1 MGSRYHTF
9 TNFIFNP
16 GLLLLHIR
24 EYFVKKSLIALAV
37 LAASGA
43 VMAQSSVTLYGIA
56 DVWVGSTKSGVNAK
70 SVTQMGSGGF
80 NGSRYGFKGSEDLGG
95 GLKAVFKLEQGFDIS
110 TGAANAGAFNRQAF
124 VGLEGGFGSVTFGNV
139 WSAMD
144 DVIGAGNGAF
154 DTGAFSPLYSMSG
167 SVHNTYQDRPRNA
180 IKYTS
185 PSFGGLTGAVVY
197 GLDENAAVKRDIVD
211 FNLAYAAGPLGVSV
225 AYQVQNNTTDTELF
239 LLNGSY
245 DLGVAKLLATY
256 GQVET
261 GAAKSRDY
269 QLGVDVPLSSALSLS
284 GSFAQTRDNAA
295 LGDGKRTGYGIA
307 AKYSLSKRT
316 FTYAGL
322 RNVDAKNRAGT
333 KIGRDSVYA
342 VGVQHSF

>member
-1 MGSRYHTF
+1 M
-9 TNFIFNP
+9 
-16 GLLLLHIR
+16 
-24 EYFVKKSLIALAV
+24 KKSLIALAV

-43 VMAQSSVTLYGIA
+43 VMAQSTVTLYGIA

-70 SVTQMGSGGF
+70 SVTQVGSGGF

-110 TGAANAGAFNRQAF
+110 TGGANVGAFNRQAF
-124 VGLEGGFGSVTFGNV
+124 VGLEGGFGSLTFGNV
-139 WSAMD
+139 WAAMD

-154 DTGAFSPLYSMSG
+154 DSAFSPLYSMSG

-180 IKYTS
+180 IKYAT
-185 PSFGGLTGAVVY
+185 PSFGGLTAAVVY
-197 GLDENAAVKRDIVD
+197 GLDENAAVKQDVVD
-211 FNLAYAAGPLGVSV
+211 FNVAYGAGPLGVSV
-225 AYQVQNNTTDTELF
+225 AYQVQNNTTDTELL

-261 GAAKSRDY
+261 GANKSRDY
-269 QLGVDVPLSSALSLS
+269 QFGVDVPLSSALTLS

-322 RNVDAKNRAGT
+322 RNVDAKNSAGT
-333 KIGRDSVYA
+333 KIGKENIYA
-342 VGVQHSF
+342 VGVQHNF

>member
-1 MGSRYHTF
+1 M
-9 TNFIFNP
+9 
-16 GLLLLHIR
+16 
-24 EYFVKKSLIALAV
+24 KKSLIALAV
-37 LAASGA
+37 LLASGA
-43 VMAQSSVTLYGIA
+43 AMAQSSVTLYGIA

-70 SVTQMGSGGF
+70 SVTQVGSGGF
-80 NGSRYGFKGSEDLGG
+80 AASRYGFKGSEDLGG

-110 TGAANAGAFNRQAF
+110 TGAANTFNGASTSFNRQAF
-124 VGLEGGFGSVTFGNV
+124 VGLEGDFGSLTLGNV

-154 DTGAFSPLYSMSG
+154 DTGAFSPLYSMTG
-167 SVHNTYQDRPRNA
+167 SVHSTYQDRPRNA
-180 IKYTS
+180 IKYAT
-185 PSFGGLTGAVVY
+185 PNFGGFTAAVAY
-197 GLDENAAVKRDIVD
+197 GLDENAAVKQDTVD
-211 FNLAYAAGPLGVSV
+211 FNVAYGAGPIGVSL
-225 AYQVQNNTTDTELF
+225 AYQVQNNTTDTELL

-245 DLGVAKLLATY
+245 DLGMAKLLATY

-269 QLGVDVPLSSALSLS
+269 QFGVDVPLSSALTLS

-295 LGDGKRTGYGIA
+295 LGDGKRNGYGIA

-316 FTYAGL
+316 FTYAGV
-322 RNVDAKNRAGT
+322 RNVDAKNSAGT
-333 KIGRDSVYA
+333 KIGKDSLYA

>member
-1 MGSRYHTF
+1 MLE
-9 TNFIFNP
+9 IFM
-16 GLLLLHIR
+16 
-24 EYFVKKSLIALAV
+24 KKSLIALAV

-43 VMAQSSVTLYGIA
+43 AMAQSSVTLYGIA

-70 SVTQMGSGGF
+70 SVTRVDSGGF
-80 NGSRYGFKGSEDLGG
+80 NTSRYGFKGSEDLGG

-110 TGAANAGAFNRQAF
+110 TGAANTFNGASTSFNRQAF
-124 VGLEGGFGSVTFGNV
+124 VGLEGGFGSLTFGNV

-144 DVIGAGNGAF
+144 DIIGAGNGAF
-154 DTGAFSPLYSMSG
+154 DSGAFSPLYSMTG

-180 IKYTS
+180 IKYAT
-185 PSFGGLTGAVVY
+185 PSFGGFTAAVAY
-197 GLDENAAVKRDIVD
+197 GLDENAAVKQDTVD
-211 FNLAYAAGPLGVSV
+211 FNVAYGAGPIGVSL
-225 AYQVQNNTTDTELF
+225 AYQVQNNTTDTELL

-245 DLGVAKLLATY
+245 DLGMAKLLATY

-261 GAAKSRDY
+261 GALKSRDY
-269 QLGVDVPLSSALSLS
+269 QFGVDVPLSSALTLS

-295 LGDGKRTGYGIA
+295 SGDGKRTGYGIA

-316 FTYAGL
+316 FTYAGI

-333 KIGRDSVYA
+333 KIGKESVYA

>member
-1 MGSRYHTF
+1 M
-9 TNFIFNP
+9 
-16 GLLLLHIR
+16 
-24 EYFVKKSLIALAV
+24 KKTLIALAI
-37 LAASGA
+37 LAVSGA
-43 VMAQSSVTLYGIA
+43 AMAQSTVTLYGIA
-56 DVWVGSTKSGVNAK
+56 DIWVGSTKSGINAS
-70 SVTQMGSGGF
+70 SVTQVGSGGF
-80 NGSRYGFKGSEDLGG
+80 NGSRFGFKGSEDLGG

-110 TGAANAGAFNRQAF
+110 NGTANTYMAPGATTASSTAFNRQAF

-167 SVHNTYQDRPRNA
+167 SVHKTYQDRPRNA
-180 IKYTS
+180 IKYAT
-185 PSFGGLTGAVVY
+185 PNFGGFTAAVAY
-197 GLDENAAVKRDIVD
+197 GLDENTTVKQDTVD
-211 FNLAYAAGPLGVSV
+211 FNVAYGAGPVGVSL
-225 AYQVQNNTTDTELF
+225 AYQVQNNTTDTELM

-261 GAAKSRDY
+261 GALKSRDY
-269 QLGVDVPLSSALSLS
+269 QFGVDVPLSSALTLS

-316 FTYAGL
+316 FTYAGV
-322 RNVDAKNRAGT
+322 RNVDAKNSAGT
-333 KIGRDSVYA
+333 KIGRDSIYA

>member
-1 MGSRYHTF
+1 M
-9 TNFIFNP
+9 
-16 GLLLLHIR
+16 
-24 EYFVKKSLIALAV
+24 KKSLIALAV
-37 LAASGA
+37 LLASGA
-43 VMAQSSVTLYGIA
+43 AMAQSSVTLYGIA

-70 SVTQMGSGGF
+70 SVTQVGSGGF
-80 NGSRYGFKGSEDLGG
+80 AASRYGFKGSEDLGG

-110 TGAANAGAFNRQAF
+110 TGAANTFNGASTSFNRQAF
-124 VGLEGGFGSVTFGNV
+124 VGLEGDFGSLTLGNV

-154 DTGAFSPLYSMSG
+154 DTGAFSPLYSMTG

-180 IKYTS
+180 IKYAT
-185 PSFGGLTGAVVY
+185 PNFGGFTAAVAY
-197 GLDENAAVKRDIVD
+197 GLDENAAVKQDTVD
-211 FNLAYAAGPLGVSV
+211 FNVAYGAGPIGVSL
-225 AYQVQNNTTDTELF
+225 AYQVQNNTTDTELL

-245 DLGVAKLLATY
+245 DLGMAKLLATY

-269 QLGVDVPLSSALSLS
+269 QFGVDVPLSSALTLS

-295 LGDGKRTGYGIA
+295 LGDGKRNGYGIA

-316 FTYAGL
+316 FTYAGV
-322 RNVDAKNRAGT
+322 RNVDAKNSAGT
-333 KIGRDSVYA
+333 KIGKDSLYA

>member
-1 MGSRYHTF
+1 M
-9 TNFIFNP
+9 
-16 GLLLLHIR
+16 
-24 EYFVKKSLIALAV
+24 KKSLIALAV

-43 VMAQSSVTLYGIA
+43 AMAQSSVTLYGIA

-110 TGAANAGAFNRQAF
+110 TGGANPGAFNRQAF
-124 VGLEGGFGSVTFGNV
+124 VGLEGGFGSLTLGNV

-180 IKYTS
+180 IKYSS
-185 PSFGGLTGAVVY
+185 PSFGGLTAAVVY
-197 GLDENAAVKRDIVD
+197 GLDENAAVKKDIVD
-211 FNLAYAAGPLGVSV
+211 FNVAYGAGPVGVSL
-225 AYQVQNNTTDTELF
+225 AYQVQNDTVGTTNTELM

-256 GQVET
+256 GQVKT

-269 QLGVDVPLSSALSLS
+269 QFGVDVPLSSALSLS
-284 GSFAQTRDNAA
+284 GSFAQTKDNAA

>member
-1 MGSRYHTF
+1 M
-9 TNFIFNP
+9 
-16 GLLLLHIR
+16 
-24 EYFVKKSLIALAV
+24 KKSLIALAV

-43 VMAQSSVTLYGIA
+43 AMAQSSVTLYGIA

-110 TGAANAGAFNRQAF
+110 TGGANPGAFNRQAF
-124 VGLEGGFGSVTFGNV
+124 VGLEGGFGSLTLGNV

-180 IKYTS
+180 IKYSS
-185 PSFGGLTGAVVY
+185 PSFGGLTAAVVY
-197 GLDENAAVKRDIVD
+197 GLDENAAVKKDVVD
-211 FNLAYAAGPLGVSV
+211 FNVAYGAGPVGVSL
-225 AYQVQNNTTDTELF
+225 AYQVQNDTVGTTNTELM

-256 GQVET
+256 GQVKT

-269 QLGVDVPLSSALSLS
+269 QFGVDVPLSSALSLS
-284 GSFAQTRDNAA
+284 GSFAQTKDNAA